1 MSGNFLIDFHDHING
16 SFIKLLNSKCPKK
29 SFSVFLRSM
38 TLPVLSECPSNVVN
52 VLRHVVR
59 RLWHEINS
67 HQTNRTENTC
77 QSIHELDD
85 AGSGKIVDHLDGV
98 FCIQNRY

>member
-1 MSGNFLIDFHDHING
+1 MS
-16 SFIKLLNSKCPKK
+16 
-29 SFSVFLRSM
+29 
-38 TLPVLSECPSNVVN
+38 LPVLSECPSNVVN